1 MAGHPIVHIDIS
13 AKDTAAAS
21 KFYAELCGWHIDF
34 APDFTY
40 YQFRG
45 DGGPGGG
52 FVKVDGQMYKQ
63 GDILLYIAA
72 DDIEAFLKKAATLGG
87 KTLQPKTEIPGV
99 GWFALFA
106 DPSGNRM
113 GVFTAKN
120 LQG

>member
-1 MAGHPIVHIDIS
+1 MSGHPIVHIDIS

-21 KFYAELCGWHIDF
+21 KFYAELCGWQIDH
-34 APDFTY
+34 APEFGY
-40 YQFRG
+40 YMFRG

-52 FVKVDGQMYKQ
+52 FVQTDGQMYKQ

-72 DDIEAFLKKAATLGG
+72 DDIEAFLKKAESLGG
-87 KTLQPKTEIPGV
+87 KALLPRTEITGV

-120 LQG
+120 PQG